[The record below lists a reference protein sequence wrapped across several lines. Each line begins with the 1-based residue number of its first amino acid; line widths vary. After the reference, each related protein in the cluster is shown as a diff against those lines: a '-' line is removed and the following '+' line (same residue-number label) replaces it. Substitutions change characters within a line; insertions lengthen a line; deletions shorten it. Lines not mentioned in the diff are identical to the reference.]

1 MDELRDKR
9 SLWDEVPGEA
19 APASKWEVPLAERM
33 RPRSLE
39 ETAGQ
44 GHLLSG
50 DAPLARAI
58 RSGRV
63 PSCILYGPPGVGKT
77 TIARL
82 MASLTGRGF
91 LEINAVSANVAA
103 LRELVAEAKRLKDLT
118 GRAPVAFVDE
128 IYHFNRQQQNA
139 LLPSVEKGDLVLV
152 GTTTENPYFEINK
165 TLLSRVVVYELR
177 PLGAGDLV
185 RLLERALSDRERGLG
200 ELELSA
206 SGRTLEEIALGAGG
220 DARQALTRL
229 ELSAHAVA
237 AGGGSVIDAETVRNV
252 SPKALQRYDRDQDD
266 HYRIISALIKSMRG
280 SDPDAVVYWLGRL
293 VAGGEDVRFVA
304 RRLLVF
310 AAEDVGLA
318 DPRALSVAAGAAYA
332 SDFVGLPEAR
342 IILSEAVIYLS
353 LAPKSNSAY
362 KAIDGALSA
371 IERGELQEV
380 PLHLRPGGK
389 GYLYPHDFPG
399 HWVAQKYMD
408 RPMRFYRPGGLGEEP
423 GMARLHGLKSDG
435 HDADEDEDDPARQ
448 AGGELLAEEERG
460 EEGRQEGP
468 DGNDADH
475 GVDGG

>member
-1 MDELRDKR
+1 
-9 SLWDEVPGEA
+9 
-19 APASKWEVPLAERM
+19 
-33 RPRSLE
+33 
-39 ETAGQ
+39 
-44 GHLLSG
+44 
-50 DAPLARAI
+50 
-58 RSGRV
+58 
-63 PSCILYGPPGVGKT
+63 
-77 TIARL
+77 
-82 MASLTGRGF
+82 
-91 LEINAVSANVAA
+91 
-103 LRELVAEAKRLKDLT
+103 
-118 GRAPVAFVDE
+118 
-128 IYHFNRQQQNA
+128 
-139 LLPSVEKGDLVLV
+139 
-152 GTTTENPYFEINK
+152 
-165 TLLSRVVVYELR
+165 
-177 PLGAGDLV
+177 
-185 RLLERALSDRERGLG
+185 
-200 ELELSA
+200 
-206 SGRTLEEIALGAGG
+206 
-220 DARQALTRL
+220 
-229 ELSAHAVA
+229 
-237 AGGGSVIDAETVRNV
+237 
-252 SPKALQRYDRDQDD
+252 
-266 HYRIISALIKSMRG
+266 
-280 SDPDAVVYWLGRL
+280 

-408 RPMRFYRPGGLGEEP
+408 RPLKFYRPGGLGEEP
-423 GMARLHGLKSDG
+423 GMARLHGLKGDG